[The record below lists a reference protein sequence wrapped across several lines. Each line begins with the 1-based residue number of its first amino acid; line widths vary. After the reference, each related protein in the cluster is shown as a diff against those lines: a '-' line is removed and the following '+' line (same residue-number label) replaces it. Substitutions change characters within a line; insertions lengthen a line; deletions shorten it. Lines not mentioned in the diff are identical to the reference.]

1 MEEMPEEEWYYTQ
14 GDDRIGPVAFSEL
27 KSLAAD
33 AFLNP
38 RHDMVWKAGM
48 PDWKPAGE
56 IEGLFE
62 RRTPVAEQESLA
74 PPADPYKPPQ
84 DHSAAEIMGRQTN
97 WPGARRRS
105 FWFMTLIF
113 PVLWVVGVSFL
124 EPKLMEIE
132 YAQDTMPMII
142 TGIYLLPLFLLAI
155 AFCLKRFV
163 NLGMS
168 RWWFLGIFVPFLNL
182 WVLYRAYCC
191 PGGFAFH
198 KKLDG
203 IGLVLAIFYWLLVAL
218 NLLAIIAA
226 IAVMFGMIGDPEL
239 KKQLQE
245 AFEQAA
251 AMER

>member
-1 MEEMPEEEWYYTQ
+1 MEETAQEDWFYTQ
-14 GDDRIGPVAFSEL
+14 SGDRIGPVTFSEL

-33 AFLNP
+33 GFLNP
-38 RHDMVWKAGM
+38 RHDMAWKAGM

-62 RRTPVAEQESLA
+62 RRAPVAEKESLA
-74 PPADPYKPPQ
+74 PSADPYEPPQ
-84 DHSAAEIMGRQTN
+84 DHSAAEIMSRQTD

-113 PVLWVVGVSFL
+113 PFLWFFGVTFLAPMLEQVEYARDMLPMILLGVSL
-124 EPKLMEIE
+124 V
-132 YAQDTMPMII
+132 
-142 TGIYLLPLFLLAI
+142 PLILAI
-155 AFCLKRFV
+155 AFYLKRFV

-168 RWWFLGIFVPFLNL
+168 RWWFLGVFVPFLNL
-182 WVLYRAYCC
+182 WVGYRAYCC

-203 IGLVLAIFYWLLVAL
+203 IGLVLAILYWLLIAL
-218 NLLAIIAA
+218 YLLAIIAA
-226 IAVMFGMIGDPEL
+226 IAVMMGTIGDPDL

-245 AFEQAA
+245 AFEQAS

>member
-1 MEEMPEEEWYYTQ
+1 MEEALQEEWYYTQ
-14 GDDRIGPVAFSEL
+14 GDDRIGPVSYAAL

-33 AFLNP
+33 GFLNP
-38 RHDMVWKAGM
+38 RHDMVWMAGM

-62 RRTPVAEQESLA
+62 RRTPIAEQESLA
-74 PPADPYKPPQ
+74 PPADSYKPPE
-84 DHSAAEIMGRQTN
+84 DHSAAEIMGRQTD
-97 WPGARRRS
+97 WPGAGRLS

-113 PVLWVVGVSFL
+113 PILWVMGVAYL
-124 EPKLMEIE
+124 APKLAEIE
-132 YAQDTMPMII
+132 YAKDTMPMII
-142 TGIYLLPLFLLAI
+142 LGINLVPLFLAI
-155 AFCLKRFV
+155 AVYLKRFV

-168 RWWFLGIFVPFLNL
+168 RWWFLGVFVPFLNV
-182 WVLYRAYCC
+182 WVWYRTYCC

-218 NLLAIIAA
+218 NVLAIIAV
-226 IAVMFGMIGDPEL
+226 IAVMMGMIGDPEL

-245 AFEQAA
+245 VFEQASA
-251 AMER
+251 TEQ